1 MSQPGRERERE
12 HPNRHPASLEDA
24 DADAAGKKMDLMST
38 YATWQNKERAMAWG
52 LSSTKTSYG
61 MLSWS
66 REVKGEGE
74 VEATSIAVGTNL
86 RTAGKM
92 WFGDGVCSSIGGGRS
107 AGSHPC
113 ERDSNH
119 AALQHLFTFARC
131 CRLALGDSVG
141 GDGLLSSRWAGGVWL
156 WVWTAAR
163 LDEGQRRRGDDG
175 TRSESN
181 QTKAICLIGK
191 DDTLGFS
198 SGSA

>member
-1 MSQPGRERERE
+1 MSQPGRERE
-12 HPNRHPASLEDA
+12 HLNRHPASLEDA
-24 DADAAGKKMDLMST
+24 DADAVGKKMDLMST
-38 YATWQNKERAMAWG
+38 YATWQNTERAMAWG

-61 MLSWS
+61 ILSWS
-66 REVKGEGE
+66 REVKGKGE
-74 VEATSIAVGTNL
+74 EEATSIAVGTNL
-86 RTAGKM
+86 RTAGKNVI
-92 WFGDGVCSSIGGGRS
+92 WGWGVHLNRGRKK
-107 AGSHPC
+107 
-113 ERDSNH
+113 R
-119 AALQHLFTFARC
+119 
-131 CRLALGDSVG
+131 RLASMWAWLQSRCTPASFYLRSLLPSCPWRFGGWRRYAFLTVG
-141 GDGLLSSRWAGGVWL
+141 RGVWL